1 MILPKEFILL
11 VLANISFIII
21 GIISFYLF
29 FSKSQ
34 KRNLTLNIIV
44 EVLRWLSIIV
54 LSIDVLFQ
62 NFLPIYW
69 FLTFIFTL
77 IDVIIYRLYILH
89 YILKERKK
97 YEKSN

>member
-69 FLTFIFTL
+69 FLTLFITTF
-77 IDVIIYRLYILH
+77 
-89 YILKERKK
+89 
-97 YEKSN
+97 